1 MLENCYVY
9 KKEVDWSLLHQGLSI
24 PLDIQVIFRSNIERF
39 ISGGESKDIY
49 LILDGVSYKAKLV
62 NQKFNELKY
71 PGHKD
76 ILQIRYNPSSELAN
90 TLRSIFSCTY
100 KYLREQRGV
109 LEVRQK
115 RYIKI
120 AEDKKEF
127 LAIYTTEY
135 QDTYIVECI
144 TRDEVSEARKLLLH
158 EKEQNYET
166 SLNYPETD
174 PTATIKEVQ
183 LLTKIRKLN
192 RAIGDALKMLY
203 DFKCQICGDDFG
215 KRFDAHIVEAHHID
229 PFVTSLNNDAANQ
242 IIICPNHHKVIHQ
255 AEPVFD
261 RDKLLFV
268 YQNGVEERLLLNRHL
283 SVR

>member
-1 MLENCYVY
+1 
-9 KKEVDWSLLHQGLSI
+9 
-24 PLDIQVIFRSNIERF
+24 
-39 ISGGESKDIY
+39 
-49 LILDGVSYKAKLV
+49 
-62 NQKFNELKY
+62 
-71 PGHKD
+71 
-76 ILQIRYNPSSELAN
+76 
-90 TLRSIFSCTY
+90 
-100 KYLREQRGV
+100 
-109 LEVRQK
+109 
-115 RYIKI
+115 
-120 AEDKKEF
+120 
-127 LAIYTTEY
+127 
-135 QDTYIVECI
+135 
-144 TRDEVSEARKLLLH
+144 LH

-255 AEPVFD
+255 AACV
-261 RDKLLFV
+261 
-268 YQNGVEERLLLNRHL
+268 
-283 SVR
+283 